1 YKDDVDF
8 VHIEVFLDFTSRQL
22 NPTMKE
28 WLVQPD
34 GSYAEPFVFVVDK
47 NGIIYDRWEGPVARN
62 IMEASVKAVAEGA
75 TYQQ

>member
-1 YKDDVDF
+1 
-8 VHIEVFLDFTSRQL
+8 
-22 NPTMKE
+22 M
-28 WLVQPD
+28 VQPD